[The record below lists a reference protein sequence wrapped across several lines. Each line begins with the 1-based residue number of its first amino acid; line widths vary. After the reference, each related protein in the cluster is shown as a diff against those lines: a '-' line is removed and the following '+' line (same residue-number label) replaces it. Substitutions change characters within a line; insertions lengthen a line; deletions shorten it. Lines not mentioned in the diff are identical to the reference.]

1 MSVRTLVAAAFT
13 TVLAFTLSHGW
24 AKPYQ
29 KAELKADIKTG
40 KSQKLSDLLARRV
53 SLDRPFEGKFKD
65 ALELLAEK
73 YNLPIVIDPSVRE
86 FAGGAMACDGLEE
99 KAIKLPR
106 MLNVRTE
113 TLLRL
118 TCEQADAMFLVYPD
132 YLRIVPTIFGF
143 YESGVTNAGLD
154 PTEDQAAPLTPEQL
168 LKVRPLIKRA
178 IVNLSFSG
186 ATVAEILDEIAATSG
201 ANVALAPAAA
211 EMGAAKLTIRF
222 ANTPVDT
229 AVRTICEMADLDAI
243 EDANVMIV
251 TTHER
256 AAARR
261 KADLEKKRTRI
272 APFAGYP
279 GFVGNGLL
287 LANGLGGAALPD
299 WAGEIARLK
308 EQNEQLKKQLDEVLK
323 LVKK

>member
-1 MSVRTLVAAAFT
+1 MPVRTLVAAAFT
-13 TVLAFTLSHGW
+13 AVLVLTLSHGW
-24 AKPYQ
+24 ARPQQ
-29 KAELKADIKTG
+29 KAELKAETKANKTP
-40 KSQKLSDLLARRV
+40 KLTDVLARRV
-53 SLDRPFEGKFKD
+53 SFDRSYEGKLKD

-86 FAGGAMACDGLEE
+86 FAGGGMACDGLEE

-106 MLNVRTE
+106 MLNVRTD

-118 TCEQADAMFLVYPD
+118 TCQQADAMFLVYPD
-132 YLRIVPTIFGF
+132 YIRIVPILFGL
-143 YESGVTNAGLD
+143 YESGVVTSGLEASSD
-154 PTEDQAAPLTPEQL
+154 EPALLEMNQL
-168 LKVRPLIKRA
+168 LRTKPLIKRA

-186 ATVAEILDEIAATSG
+186 VTVAEILDEIAAASG
-201 ANVALAPAAA
+201 ANVALAPSAA
-211 EMGAAKLTIRF
+211 EKSAAKLTVRF
-222 ANTPVDT
+222 ANTPVDS

-243 EDANVMIV
+243 EDANVLIV

-261 KADLEKKRTRI
+261 KADLDKKRTKI

-287 LANGLGGAALPD
+287 LPNGLGGAALPD
-299 WAGEIARLK
+299 WTGEIAKLK

-323 LVKK
+323 LIKK

>member
-1 MSVRTLVAAAFT
+1 MSVRTFVAAAFAAA
-13 TVLAFTLSHGW
+13 LALTSSHGW
-24 AKPYQ
+24 ARPYQ
-29 KAELKADIKTG
+29 KAEIKADIKANKT
-40 KSQKLSDLLARRV
+40 QKLTDRLATRV
-53 SLDRPFEGKFKD
+53 SEDRSFEGKFKE
-65 ALELLAEK
+65 ALELLADK

-86 FAGGAMACDGLEE
+86 FAGGGMACDGLEE
-99 KAIKLPR
+99 KVIKLPR

-132 YLRIVPTIFGF
+132 YIRIVPTIFGF
-143 YESGVTNAGLD
+143 YESGETNAGLD
-154 PTEDQAAPLTPEQL
+154 PTEDQAASLTPEQL

-211 EMGAAKLTIRF
+211 EKGTAKLTVRF
-222 ANTPVDT
+222 ANTPVDS

-243 EDANVMIV
+243 EDANVLIV

-261 KADLEKKRTRI
+261 KTDLEKKRARI
-272 APFAGYP
+272 APLVGYP
-279 GFVGNGLL
+279 GFAGNGLL
-287 LANGLGGAALPD
+287 LANGLGGGAVPD